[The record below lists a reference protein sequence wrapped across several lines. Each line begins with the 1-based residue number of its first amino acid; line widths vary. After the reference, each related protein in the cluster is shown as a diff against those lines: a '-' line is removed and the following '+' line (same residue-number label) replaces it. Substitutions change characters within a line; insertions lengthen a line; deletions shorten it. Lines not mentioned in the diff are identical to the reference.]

1 MIINLINVEL
11 KLKTETIPAL
21 LSKLLCQIKKER
33 FLLKARRYDI
43 RGREEG
49 YLKMQRSKVSAK
61 LNFQVAFYFILFP
74 HVAEAAFHVD

>member
-11 KLKTETIPAL
+11 KLKTETILAL

-33 FLLKARRYDI
+33 FLLKARYGI
-43 RGREEG
+43 RSKEEG